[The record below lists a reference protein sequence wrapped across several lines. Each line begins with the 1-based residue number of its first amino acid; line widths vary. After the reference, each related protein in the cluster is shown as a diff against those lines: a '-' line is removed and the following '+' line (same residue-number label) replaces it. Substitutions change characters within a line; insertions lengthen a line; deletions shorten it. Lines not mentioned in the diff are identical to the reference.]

1 MVRSFMGAALLH
13 KTPEKQVKDNVY
25 AFGKIPSQIQ
35 DALSISYGQC
45 SQQEECTDVQ
55 SFPFCKS

>member
-1 MVRSFMGAALLH
+1 MGAALLH

-25 AFGKIPSQIQ
+25 AFGKMPSQIQ